1 MPTGYTAIIEERA
14 DLTFR
19 DFALRCARAMGA
31 CIMQRDDPTDDLPKA
46 PEPSDYYVKQK
57 RAAEARLLELRG
69 LRPEGVR
76 ALWQADCERIAK
88 SNAESVAKAKETER
102 RYKRMRKM
110 VAAWEPPTK
119 EHEGFRKFMLE
130 QIDMCSSDWK
140 PYTVEPPA
148 TPGDWLTN
156 ALKSA
161 EWDLEYSTKHAA
173 EEVERANER
182 KAWIDALYA
191 SL

>member
-1 MPTGYTAIIEERA
+1 M
-14 DLTFR
+14 
-19 DFALRCARAMGA
+19 
-31 CIMQRDDPTDDLPKA
+31 
-46 PEPSDYYVKQK
+46 KQK
-57 RAAEARLLELRG
+57 RAAEVRLLELRG

-110 VAAWEPPTK
+110 VAAWDPPTK
-119 EHEGFRKFMLE
+119 DHEGLRRFMLE

-140 PYTVEPPA
+140 AYTTEPAP
-148 TPGDWLTN
+148 TPGDWL
-156 ALKSA
+156 AKQFKAA

-173 EEVERANER
+173 EEIERADER
-182 KAWIDALYA
+182 KSWIDALYA